1 MKYNKVRMIAK
12 AGNGLR
18 IPKFQNPFGSI
29 NLLDYNPYK
38 GGLGGDLY
46 KLTNPNPNNTGS
58 TSPINGNNLGG
69 ALGKLKGNLKDKS
82 FISNDQ
88 LKNIGMGGANMGLDM
103 LEGQFNDSINS
114 SGVDTMFTAGDTV
127 ANVLR
132 TINPVA
138 YLVSKGVMTTLKGI
152 NSLGGKKSEAFSA
165 DQNTTA
171 SVGGSYGGSVND
183 INSAAAKAGKKY
195 GLFSSR
201 KRRKANREIREAG
214 RQQNIM
220 TNIADEAADQRGMI
234 NDINYLRYN
243 SDINGRYDLANIRA
257 AKLGMKIL
265 DKVNLIKNRNLH
277 SSYINVDTKSIE
289 EFKEGGS
296 IQPEWMPII
305 EDIWEPV
312 IEEFKEGGSL
322 KSEWKPIIEFQETPL
337 NISKIKNYYKDYN
350 LDDIQFIY
358 DESPRVEGNNLYVK
372 TDEDAIH
379 ELWHFLSQ
387 NKPNEIY
394 KEFYYNL
401 NDDKIIELGGDINFV
416 KRFENDP
423 GHFYHPS
430 ELEARIKAAKFNSQ
444 GQEYTKD
451 FFKNLRSDENKYGY
465 NMRDLLHMYND
476 ENLEKIFNLKKGGI
490 LKTQEETS
498 EIEETTQ
505 KNVIPEGALHKN
517 KHHME
522 HTEGLTQKGIPV
534 VDNEGNQQAEIE
546 LNEIIFNLEVTKF
559 MEERYHKY
567 FNSETTQKEKDQLAI
582 EVGELLVDQILNN
595 TDDRTNLIE
604 TVEV

>member
-46 KLTNPNPNNTGS
+46 KLTNPNSNNNGN

-88 LKNIGMGGANMGLDM
+88 LKNIGMGVANMGLDM
-103 LEGQFNDSINS
+103 LGGQFNDSVNS
-114 SGVDTMFTAGDTV
+114 SGVDTVFQIGDTV

-132 TINPVA
+132 PISPELDLT
-138 YLVSKGVMTTLKGI
+138 LKGVNTLLKGI
-152 NSLGGKKSEAFSA
+152 NSIGGKKSEAFSA
-165 DQNTTA
+165 DKDTTA

-195 GLFSSR
+195 GMFSSR
-201 KRRKANREIREAG
+201 KRRRANREIREAR

-220 TNIADEAADQRGMI
+220 TNIANEAADQRGMI

-243 SDINGRYDLANIRA
+243 SNINGGHDLANIRA
-257 AKLGMKIL
+257 AKSGMKIL

-296 IQPEWMPII
+296 IQPEWMPVI
-305 EDIWEPV
+305 EDIWEPI

-322 KSEWKPIIEFQETPL
+322 QSEWEPIIELQEGG
-337 NISKIKNYYKDYN
+337 KIKE
-350 LDDIQFIY
+350 
-358 DESPRVEGNNLYVK
+358 ESP
-372 TDEDAIH
+372 
-379 ELWHFLSQ
+379 
-387 NKPNEIY
+387 
-394 KEFYYNL
+394 
-401 NDDKIIELGGDINFV
+401 
-416 KRFENDP
+416 
-423 GHFYHPS
+423 
-430 ELEARIKAAKFNSQ
+430 
-444 GQEYTKD
+444 
-451 FFKNLRSDENKYGY
+451 
-465 NMRDLLHMYND
+465 
-476 ENLEKIFNLKKGGI
+476 
-490 LKTQEETS
+490 

-546 LNEIIFNLEVTKF
+546 LNEIVFNLEVTKF